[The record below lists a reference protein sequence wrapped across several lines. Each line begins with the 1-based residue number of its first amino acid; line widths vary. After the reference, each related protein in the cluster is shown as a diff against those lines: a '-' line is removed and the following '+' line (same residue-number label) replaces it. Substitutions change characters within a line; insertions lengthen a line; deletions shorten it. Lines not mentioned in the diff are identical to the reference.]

1 MSESNSFVDSSFIF
15 VTELSQVLP
24 PLSLR
29 PLTVTSDAKFP
40 SSISTLS
47 SPIDSNS
54 SSLGTLKVCDH
65 ATFTFHPYLE
75 PNLQPPTSNLPIT
88 LLAALPIS
96 SAPARPTSTTGLVV
110 QLAEYALRASISST
124 GMAAFVTYAVSTLRG
139 MTRRELVMKN
149 RSQMTSDTFHS
160 PVDDDHTTFLAG
172 TEAVTFV
179 GRPFALDEA
188 SQHLVRLRRWGLT
201 FSAFASFRSS
211 STPF

>member
-1 MSESNSFVDSSFIF
+1 MSESNSFIDSSFIF

-65 ATFTFHPYLE
+65 ATFTFHSYLE
-75 PNLQPPTSNLPIT
+75 PNLHCPIT
-88 LLAALPIS
+88 LLPALPIS
-96 SAPARPTSTTGLVV
+96 SAPARPTSTTGLV
-110 QLAEYALRASISST
+110 QLAEYALRAGISST

-139 MTRRELVMKN
+139 MTGRELVMKN

-160 PVDDDHTTFLAG
+160 HIMLSHKFHG
-172 TEAVTFV
+172 
-179 GRPFALDEA
+179 
-188 SQHLVRLRRWGLT
+188 
-201 FSAFASFRSS
+201 
-211 STPF
+211 